1 MVLFDERRS
10 YEMIFFTSQLPKK
23 KDMSSDF
30 FLGRVFG
37 FLEVIN
43 NFIMTSR
50 VFWIKKVENSFWT

>member
-1 MVLFDERRS
+1 
-10 YEMIFFTSQLPKK
+10 MIFFTSQLPKK